1 VPNNSCSPC
10 APCPSPFPPNNCSPQ
25 NSCNNSQG
33 HKGGTNFPSCQE
45 LFSSNGSLD
54 DFDLSDY

>member
-10 APCPSPFPPNNCSPQ
+10 TPCPSPFSPNNCSPQ

-33 HKGGTNFPSCQE
+33 HKGGANFPSCQE
-45 LFSSNGSLD
+45 LFSNGSLD